1 MNPVALRRVAEAT
14 VWKGER
20 AAARLRRTTSGVVFE
35 YVPEHDGPD
44 VATTLPRSAVAT
56 TRAAGAL
63 PPFFSGLLPE
73 GRRLG
78 AIRRVVKSSAD
89 DELSLLLAVG
99 DDTIGDV
106 RVLPAGAAIEPAVA
120 EPPPADLTAVAFDEL
135 FASVLGP
142 ELRDRVAIP
151 GAQDKVSG
159 RMISLPVSHRGSECI
174 LKLDPP
180 EVPHLVANEAFFLR
194 AAHASGVEVAEAI
207 VVHDRNGKP
216 GLLVRRFDRVP
227 STSHATALRLP
238 QEDACQVLGRYPA
251 DKYLLTTEA
260 VIQGLA
266 LWTTAPVLAARTWLR
281 QFAFAYLSGNG
292 DAHAKNFSILHRDGE
307 WLPTPAYDL
316 PSSLPYGDHTMA
328 LSIGGKERED
338 IGRRDF
344 LTLGAVCGVPP
355 KAVERVLDELLEAMP
370 DWLARLGELPFDDR
384 TLHQMDKACRYRRK
398 RLQGPKRS

>member
-1 MNPVALRRVAEAT
+1 MNPSSLRRVDEAT

-20 AAARLRRTTSGVVFE
+20 KAARLRRTANGVVFE
-35 YVPEHDGPD
+35 YSAGYDGAD
-44 VATTLPRSAVAT
+44 VATTLPRRPGAIT
-56 TRAAGAL
+56 HAAGAL

-78 AIRRVVKSSAD
+78 AIRRAVKSSAD

-99 DDTIGDV
+99 RDTIGDV
-106 RVLPAGAAIEPAVA
+106 RVLPAGANLEPAVA
-120 EPPPADLTAVAFDEL
+120 EPPADLTAVAFDEL
-135 FASVLGP
+135 FAAVLGP
-142 ELRDRVAIP
+142 ELRDRVALP

-159 RMISLPVSHRGSECI
+159 RMISLPVSHRGDECI

-180 EVPHLVANEAFFLR
+180 EVPQLVANEAFFLR
-194 AAHASGVEVAEAI
+194 AARASGLEVADAT
-207 VVHDRNGKP
+207 VVHDRHGKP
-216 GLLVRRFDRVP
+216 GLLVRRFDRLP
-227 STSHATALRLP
+227 ATSSGPARRLP
-238 QEDACQVLGRYPA
+238 QEDACQVLARYPA
-251 DKYLLTTEA
+251 DKYLLSTED

-266 LWTTAPVLAARTWLR
+266 RWTTAPVLAARTWLR

-292 DAHAKNFSILHRDGE
+292 DAHAKNFSIVYREGE

-328 LSIGGKERED
+328 LPIGGKERED

-344 LTLGAVCGVPP
+344 LTLGAACGVPP

-370 DWLARLGELPFDDR
+370 DWLTRLGELPFDDR
-384 TLHQMDKACRYRRK
+384 TLHQLDKACRYRGK
-398 RLQGPKRS
+398 RLQGAKRR

>member
-1 MNPVALRRVAEAT
+1 MNQVSWRRVAEAT

-20 AAARLRRTTSGVVFE
+20 AAARLRRTSSGVVFE
-35 YVPEHDGPD
+35 YLPEHDGPD
-44 VATTLPRSAVAT
+44 VATTLPRSP
-56 TRAAGAL
+56 AAITHTGGAL

-99 DDTIGDV
+99 SDTIGDV
-106 RVLPAGAAIEPAVA
+106 RVLPAGAPPEPAST
-120 EPPPADLTAVAFDEL
+120 EPPADLTEIAFDEL
-135 FASVLGP
+135 FAEVLGP

-159 RMISLPVSHRGSECI
+159 RMISLPVSHRGDECI

-194 AAHASGVEVAEAI
+194 AARSSGLEVADAA
-207 VVHDRNGKP
+207 VVHDRDGKP
-216 GLLVRRFDRVP
+216 GLLVRRFDRTPAP
-227 STSHATALRLP
+227 STGPARRLP
-238 QEDACQVLGRYPA
+238 QEDACQVLARYPA
-251 DKYLLTTEA
+251 DKYLLSTEE

-266 LWTTAPVLAARTWLR
+266 RWTTAPVLAARTWLR

-292 DAHAKNFSILHRDGE
+292 DAHAKNVSIVHRDGE

-328 LSIGGKERED
+328 LPIGGKERED

-344 LTLGAVCGVPP
+344 LTLGAACGVPP

-384 TLHQMDKACRYRRK
+384 TLHQMEKACRYRQK
-398 RLQGPKRS
+398 RLQGAKRR

>member
-1 MNPVALRRVAEAT
+1 MNQVSWRRVAEAT

-20 AAARLRRTTSGVVFE
+20 AAARLRRTSSGVVFE
-35 YVPEHDGPD
+35 YLPEHDGPD
-44 VATTLPRSAVAT
+44 VATTLPRSATAIT
-56 TRAAGAL
+56 HPGGAL

-99 DDTIGDV
+99 SDTIGDV
-106 RVLPAGAAIEPAVA
+106 RVLPAGAPPEPAST
-120 EPPPADLTAVAFDEL
+120 EPPAELTEIAFGEL
-135 FASVLGP
+135 FAEVLGP

-159 RMISLPVSHRGSECI
+159 RMISLPVSHRGDECI

-194 AAHASGVEVAEAI
+194 AARASGLEVADAT
-207 VVHDRNGKP
+207 VVHDRDGKP
-216 GLLVRRFDRVP
+216 GLLVRRFDRTP
-227 STSHATALRLP
+227 ATSTEPARRLP
-238 QEDACQVLGRYPA
+238 QEDACQVLARYPA
-251 DKYLLTTEA
+251 DKYLLSTEQ

-266 LWTTAPVLAARTWLR
+266 RWTTAPVLAARTWLR

-292 DAHAKNFSILHRDGE
+292 DAHAKNVSIVHRDGE

-328 LSIGGKERED
+328 LPIGGKERED

-344 LTLGAVCGVPP
+344 LTLGAACGVPP

-384 TLHQMDKACRYRRK
+384 TLHQMEKACRYRQK
-398 RLQGPKRS
+398 RLQGAKRR

>member
-1 MNPVALRRVAEAT
+1 MNPGSLRRVDEAT

-20 AAARLRRTTSGVVFE
+20 AAARLRRTANGVVFE
-35 YVPEHDGPD
+35 YSPGYDGAD
-44 VATTLPRSAVAT
+44 VATTLPRRPDAIT
-56 TRAAGAL
+56 HAAGAL

-73 GRRLG
+73 GRRLS

-99 DDTIGDV
+99 SDTIGDV
-106 RVLPAGAAIEPAVA
+106 RVLPAGAANSSPAPEQA
-120 EPPPADLTAVAFDEL
+120 PADLTAVAFDEL
-135 FASVLGP
+135 FAAVLGP

-159 RMISLPVSHRGSECI
+159 RMISLPVTHRGCECI

-194 AAHASGVEVAEAI
+194 AAQASGLEVADAT

-227 STSHATALRLP
+227 ATASGPVRRLP
-238 QEDACQVLGRYPA
+238 QEDACQVLARYPA
-251 DKYLLTTEA
+251 DKYLLSTED
-260 VIQGLA
+260 VLQGLA
-266 LWTTAPVLAARTWLR
+266 RWTTAPVLAARTWLR

-292 DAHAKNFSILHRDGE
+292 DAHAKNFSIVHRDGE

-344 LTLGAVCGVPP
+344 LALGASCGVPP

-384 TLHQMDKACRYRRK
+384 TLHQMDKACRYRQK
-398 RLQGPKRS
+398 RLQGARRR